1 MWVFQ
6 FTAEVDDEL
15 LLPAKKEDTPEE
27 ALKDFRAIVDQETER
42 GDWYGLLV
50 HRSNCMLMDTSQGVQ
65 GFEAIYQT
73 PLPTATPTSR
83 CLEDLHSTPHLYQV
97 CSHTKLL

>member
-27 ALKDFRAIVDQETER
+27 ALKDFRAIVDQETEK

-50 HRSNCMLMDTSQGVQ
+50 H
-65 GFEAIYQT
+65 
-73 PLPTATPTSR
+73 
-83 CLEDLHSTPHLYQV
+83 
-97 CSHTKLL
+97 